1 MINKEK
7 FQENFR
13 YYDNEIIVEVMDIF
27 FNEYAD
33 TLEVL
38 EQSIGQLDFATIN
51 HKAHALKGVV
61 SYMSPEL
68 SELCHE
74 LEKMGKEKINNGLQQ
89 VFRQLKEGTLELVD
103 ELKILRQEYA
113 A

>member
-61 SYMSPEL
+61 SYMSSEL
-68 SELCHE
+68 SDLCCE
-74 LEKMGKEKINNGLQQ
+74 LEQKGKEKNSNGLSQIY
-89 VFRQLKEGTLELVD
+89 RQLNDGILQLVD